1 MLEALS
7 LNGKTVVITG
17 GGTGLGKEMTLAMAR
32 AGADLVIAARR
43 LAPIE
48 EVAQQVRAIGRK
60 AEAVTTDATDTESV
74 RLLFEH
80 VIKEFGRVDILF
92 NNAGIVR
99 EDSPKP
105 IWEITDESWK
115 IGIDVNLSTAF
126 YCSRAISQHMAD
138 RGSGKIVNVS
148 SGYGF
153 RGGRDNYMYAAGKGG
168 IVNLTRAMATSLGK
182 YGITT
187 NCIVPGFIP
196 TEITDPDSERSRQ
209 RGRFIPIGRTGV
221 PREMGPLAVFLASSA
236 SDYMNGE
243 FLAIDGGGLAGGIAP
258 TGHAPEIPL
267 NI

>member
-1 MLEALS
+1 MLEALG

-17 GGTGLGKEMTLAMAR
+17 GGTGLGREMTLAMAK

-48 EVAQQVRAIGRK
+48 EVAQRVRAIGRK

-80 VIKEFGRVDILF
+80 VIKEFGKVDILF

-99 EDSPKP
+99 EDGPKP

-126 YCSRAISQHMAD
+126 YCSRAISKHMAD

-196 TEITDPDSERSRQ
+196 TEITNPDSERSRQ

-243 FLAIDGGGLAGGIAP
+243 FLVIDGGGLAGGIAP

>member
-7 LNGKTVVITG
+7 LTGKIVVITG
-17 GGTGLGKEMTLAMAR
+17 GGTGLGREMTLAMAK

-48 EVAQQVRAIGRK
+48 EVAQQVRAIGRR
-60 AEAVTTDATDTESV
+60 AEAVPTDATDTESV

-80 VIKEFGRVDILF
+80 VIKEFGKVDILF

-99 EDSPKP
+99 EDGPKP
-105 IWEITDESWK
+105 IWEITDDSWR

-126 YCSRAISQHMAD
+126 YCSRAISKHMAD

-168 IVNLTRAMATSLGK
+168 IVNLTR
-182 YGITT
+182 
-187 NCIVPGFIP
+187 
-196 TEITDPDSERSRQ
+196 
-209 RGRFIPIGRTGV
+209 
-221 PREMGPLAVFLASSA
+221 
-236 SDYMNGE
+236 
-243 FLAIDGGGLAGGIAP
+243 
-258 TGHAPEIPL
+258 
-267 NI
+267 

>member
-1 MLEALS
+1 MLETLS

-17 GGTGLGKEMTLAMAR
+17 GGTGLGKEMTLAMAK

-48 EVAQQVRAIGRK
+48 EVAQQVRAVGRR
-60 AEAVTTDATDTESV
+60 AEAVITDATDTESV

-80 VIKEFGRVDILF
+80 VIKEFGKVDILF

-99 EDSPKP
+99 EEGPKP
-105 IWEITDESWK
+105 IWEITDDSWR

-126 YCSRAISQHMAD
+126 YCSRAISKHMAD

-196 TEITDPDSERSRQ
+196 TEITNPESERSRQ
-209 RGRFIPIGRTGV
+209 RGKFIPIGRTGLT
-221 PREMGPLAVFLASSA
+221 REMGPLAVFLASSA

-243 FLAIDGGGLAGGIAP
+243 FLVIDGGGLAGGIAP

>member
-7 LNGKTVVITG
+7 LTGKIVVITG
-17 GGTGLGKEMTLAMAR
+17 GGTGLGREMTLAMAK

-48 EVAQQVRAIGRK
+48 EVAQQVRAIGRR
-60 AEAVTTDATDTESV
+60 AEAVPTDATDTESV

-80 VIKEFGRVDILF
+80 VIKEFGKVDILF

-99 EDSPKP
+99 EDGPKP
-105 IWEITDESWK
+105 IWEITDDSWR

-126 YCSRAISQHMAD
+126 YCSRAISKHMAD

-196 TEITDPDSERSRQ
+196 TEITNPDSERSRQ
-209 RGRFIPIGRTGV
+209 RGKFIPIGRTGLT
-221 PREMGPLAVFLASSA
+221 REMGPLAVFLASSA

-243 FLAIDGGGLAGGIAP
+243 FLVIDGGGLAGGIAP